1 MISHLG
7 GNAVVVAV
15 IAVDGRGTTTAASCC
30 AGLERNRAAVLA
42 RQLRRGGEGARGVSL
57 RLDCPRHRIVALN
70 GLELPRCE
78 KSQIT
83 VSFN

>member
-70 GLELPRCE
+70 GLELPRCA
-78 KSQIT
+78 KSQI
-83 VSFN
+83 SII